1 MSELNIIKDKIKENT
16 DALNKLVKNIEL
28 LFSSKRYLKKSAA
41 AKYVGVSP
49 QYLDKYKNEI
59 GYSQRDKDIIFDI
72 RDIDKWLYLNK
83 IKGIV

>member
-1 MSELNIIKDKIKENT
+1 MSELNLIKDQIKENT
-16 DALNKLVKNIEL
+16 DALNKLVKNIDL
-28 LFSSKRYLKKSAA
+28 LFSTKRYLKKKEA
-41 AKYVGVSP
+41 AKYVGVST
-49 QYLDKYKNEI
+49 QFMDKYKNEI